1 MRGLPAI
8 PTGDAIRTRRWDAVI
23 LGGAL
28 PGLISAVLL
37 GMRGAR
43 VLVVE
48 EEAALSGFA
57 GLREPFLLTGTGS
70 HSVLGACLREIG
82 VPLIE
87 QRRIAT
93 HPLAYQV
100 VLPEARLEV
109 GEPARTTE
117 ELVAWGLA
125 KPEEARALVRALSG
139 AAATERE
146 AMLAAP
152 VVRTP
157 RLRAAGP
164 RWAPAPAT
172 PTGRPGARPAPHGRG
187 LPAEVSSASPQLARL
202 FAAQVRAL
210 SNLGSASPSPEARAR
225 LLGLALEGGTRFS
238 GGKGGLRRLLRR
250 RIESLHGEFR
260 SVSGSFRLVSA
271 ANQPGIAME
280 QQREVWVGR
289 ALVLNA
295 PRQALASAL
304 GEGPVPDLLHC
315 PPATRRRLS
324 LHFRAKREVV
334 PEGMAPR
341 VICVTDPSRPVE
353 GTNVITLRVF
363 PGEQR
368 GEPAHLIAS
377 TVVPV
382 ADEEREV
389 QESELRAAV
398 CALMP
403 FCEEELVQQRGPEPR
418 WDSNA
423 LLADPPPGE
432 GWPGECEVRLSSR
445 PLAYSLERAAV
456 AGLGFEGEVLLG
468 WRAGEAIAAD
478 LTRKAG

>member
-1 MRGLPAI
+1 
-8 PTGDAIRTRRWDAVI
+8 
-23 LGGAL
+23 
-28 PGLISAVLL
+28 
-37 GMRGAR
+37 
-43 VLVVE
+43 
-48 EEAALSGFA
+48 
-57 GLREPFLLTGTGS
+57 
-70 HSVLGACLREIG
+70 
-82 VPLIE
+82 
-87 QRRIAT
+87 
-93 HPLAYQV
+93 
-100 VLPEARLEV
+100 
-109 GEPARTTE
+109 
-117 ELVAWGLA
+117 
-125 KPEEARALVRALSG
+125 
-139 AAATERE
+139 
-146 AMLAAP
+146 
-152 VVRTP
+152 
-157 RLRAAGP
+157 
-164 RWAPAPAT
+164 
-172 PTGRPGARPAPHGRG
+172 
-187 LPAEVSSASPQLARL
+187 
-202 FAAQVRAL
+202 
-210 SNLGSASPSPEARAR
+210 
-225 LLGLALEGGTRFS
+225 
-238 GGKGGLRRLLRR
+238 
-250 RIESLHGEFR
+250 
-260 SVSGSFRLVSA
+260 
-271 ANQPGIAME
+271 
-280 QQREVWVGR
+280 
-289 ALVLNA
+289 
-295 PRQALASAL
+295 
-304 GEGPVPDLLHC
+304 
-315 PPATRRRLS
+315 
-324 LHFRAKREVV
+324 
-334 PEGMAPR
+334 MAPR